1 MASPYDLL
9 FEPVRIGPVT
19 AANRFYQVPHCNGFG
34 HRMPK
39 SLAAMRAV
47 KAEGVV

>member
-1 MASPYDLL
+1 
-9 FEPVRIGPVT
+9 VT

-47 KAEGVV
+47 KAEGVVYTGERALRVGRVVKN